1 LTGAPLPRPAGLLRR
16 IGAMIYD
23 AMIVL
28 AIWMLTLFA
37 GVAIHNGAVVG
48 PLVQSILFLEYFAF
62 FAYFW
67 VARGQTVG
75 MLAWDLRLETDD
87 GRPIRL
93 AQALLRLLPGLLSFA
108 IGLALIRFDSTHA
121 TLPGAAAA
129 VISFVSGYL
138 WMYVDPDRR
147 TWPDMLS
154 KSRVIHL
161 PRA

>member
-1 LTGAPLPRPAGLLRR
+1 MA
-16 IGAMIYD
+16 YD

-28 AIWMLTLFA
+28 AIWLITLFA
-37 GVAIHNGAVVG
+37 GVAIHNGAIVG
-48 PLVQSILFLEYFAF
+48 PLVQSILFVEFFAF

-67 VARGQTVG
+67 IARGQTVG
-75 MLAWDLRLETDD
+75 MLAWNLRLETDD

-108 IGLALIRFDSTHA
+108 LGLLLIRFDPTHD
-121 TLPGAAAA
+121 TVLDIAAAFA
-129 VISFVSGYL
+129 TFVVGYL

-154 KSRVIHL
+154 KSRIVHV